1 MNACLRQP
9 FSIVK
14 VGDGAGEGREALLL
28 HLARTGDLGAF
39 YHEDWSSNPESIENP
54 PVSRPTSQLPGKQR
68 VPPQILHIPLL
79 QNLQN
84 GPFKAQAKRYSK
96 RTHKNTGKFAL
107 F

>member
-1 MNACLRQP
+1 MVNSCLLQP
-9 FSIVK
+9 YSIVK
-14 VGDGAGEGREALLL
+14 VGDGAGEGRRLFYSTWRAPAILEHFITKTGLPTQRALRTPWSHAQPLNS
-28 HLARTGDLGAF
+28 LA
-39 YHEDWSSNPESIENP
+39 S
-54 PVSRPTSQLPGKQR
+54 R
-68 VPPQILHIPLL
+68 VPPQILHIPLF